1 MKKTSIQI
9 NRENKYTE
17 MSMTISIP
25 FCNKQKGSDFDL
37 DKERLKGEEY
47 CQEVIKAFSKRII
60 ASLERRMKACQD
72 LLVRHL
78 DDIEYSDENGHIVY
92 RRKDGTCGNFNVASF
107 QKMQLIVA
115 NFCHLSDAILKDSM
129 ALDQILKALLNDTEQ
144 DHSDAGKFKYSELI
158 SILLESFYYAAYTK
172 GGNL

>member
-1 MKKTSIQI
+1 
-9 NRENKYTE
+9 

-37 DKERLKGEEY
+37 DKERLKGEKY
-47 CQEVIKAFSKRII
+47 CQEVIDAFSKRIK

-72 LLVRHL
+72 LLIRHL
-78 DDIEYSDENGHIVY
+78 NDVEYSDENGHIVY

-107 QKMQLIVA
+107 QKMQYIVA
-115 NFCHLSDAILKDSM
+115 NFDVDIVLNDSM

-158 SILLESFYYAAYTK
+158 SILMESFYFAAFQK
-172 GGNL
+172 GGTI